1 MEVGLKD
8 SFGRTIDY
16 LRVSLTDRCNFRC
29 RYCMPR
35 EGIKQIEHG
44 EILTL
49 EEVERIVRV
58 MAQMGICK
66 VRLTGGEPL
75 VRRDV
80 TRLVEGIRGIDG
92 IDEIA
97 MTSNGSL
104 LGSCAGMLK
113 EAGLDSVNISLDTL
127 DRENFIRITGVD
139 ALEDVLLGIH
149 SALSEGMSVKLNC
162 VPVKEWNDGELEEI
176 AALAKDYPM
185 DVRFIELMPIG
196 CGKDA
201 AGIPSDVLLQRLKKR
216 YGSGAAEEKMPA
228 LKGPAQY
235 YRFDGFRGRVGL
247 ISPMSHK
254 FCEGCRRIRLTAE
267 GYLKLCLQFSCGVD
281 LKKPMRS
288 GCTDEALMRIIREA
302 VNEKPKEHNMGAVH
316 GNEEQR
322 KMVQIGG

>member
-1 MEVGLKD
+1 MEAGLKD

-49 EEVERIVRV
+49 EELERIVRV
-58 MAQMGICK
+58 MAQLGICK

-80 TRLVEGIRGIDG
+80 IK
-92 IDEIA
+92 IA

-104 LGSCAGMLK
+104 LGSCAGALK
-113 EAGLDSVNISLDTL
+113 AAGLDSVNISLDTL
-127 DRENFIRITGVD
+127 DRENFIRITGFD

-149 SALSEGMSVKLNC
+149 SALSEDMSVKLNC

-201 AGIPSDVLLQRLKKR
+201 EGISSDVLLQRLKKR

-288 GCTDEALMRIIREA
+288 GCTDEALMCIIREA
-302 VNEKPKEHNMGAVH
+302 VNEKPKEHNMGAVR
-316 GNEEQR
+316 GDEEQR